1 MNTALLTY
9 KNALLTPEARW
20 LLMQWASLVGLD
32 QSVECSLQALFARLG
47 LTYAQGR
54 RAWDVLTGKQG
65 KNRERFVDIERLSS
79 QGAGR
84 PPSRYCLSAKLIK
97 SLAETSAPACE
108 QHAEEIVALA
118 RTTRLSTA
126 DERVD
131 LVEGGRLRG
140 TGLTLPNRWLLMVLL
155 AHADSPGIVT
165 GLSVSA
171 MCRLTGM
178 SRYRISSQLKKLSD
192 LGLIT
197 HHEPGRY
204 APQASVRK
212 TSIYLLDLAHPL
224 LGNGG
229 RESVNILLPTSS
241 SEHMRT
247 ELVDGIVDAAL
258 AAGVSSLKI
267 AALIEEYKAIEAANR
282 HASTEMEEAT
292 LSKEPLDRVAK
303 VYEAKVKKAQNVYH
317 SAMEL
322 LPSSYLLE
330 DGIEA
335 LLTAYVA
342 DDAAWLLTSVH
353 VDAMWLLSSAWTE
366 MIEGGVGPRDPHPE
380 IIASIARRLGS
391 LPNDVK
397 NDDVDGEMD
406 TEAGGNVDCL
416 QDEEDKALSET
427 EPTTTRN
434 PDSYSHLVKFCYA
447 LSHHLA
453 KQLQYALRRHA
464 HIHGEMDYESMDFML
479 IPIFHKKSANKS
491 LSMFQLRGYGSSGQ
505 KLIQEASTFPLSVRE
520 DLKAYWQAHYHE
532 YFPEKNNEPDE
543 ALGELRSLTS
553 SS

>member
-1 MNTALLTY
+1 MYTKLLIYQNT
-9 KNALLTPEARW
+9 KLTPEARW
-20 LLMQWASLVGLD
+20 FVMQWASIIGVD
-32 QSVECSLQALFARLG
+32 KSVECSLQTLFARLG

-54 RAWDVLTGKQG
+54 RAWNVLTGKQG
-65 KNRERFVDIERLSS
+65 ENRERFVDIERLSI

-84 PPSRYCLSAKLIK
+84 PPSQYCLSAKLIK
-97 SLAETSAPACE
+97 ALAETLAPAYE
-108 QHAEEIVALA
+108 QHAEEIVTLA

-131 LVEGGRLRG
+131 LMEGGRLRG

-155 AHADSPGIVT
+155 AHADSPGVVT
-165 GLSVSA
+165 CLSVSA
-171 MCRLTGM
+171 MRRLTGM
-178 SRYRISSQLKKLSD
+178 SRYRITSQLKKLSD

-204 APQASVRK
+204 APHASVRK

-224 LGNGG
+224 MGNGG

-241 SEHMRT
+241 SEHKRT

-267 AALIEEYKAIEAANR
+267 AALIEEYKSIKAANR
-282 HASTEMEEAT
+282 HASTEMEEAS

-303 VYEAKVKKAQNVYH
+303 VYKAKVKKAQNVYH

-322 LPSSYLLE
+322 LPSSYPLE

-335 LLTAYVA
+335 LLTVYDA

-366 MIEGGVGPRDPHPE
+366 MIEGGVGPRDPHPV

-391 LPNDVK
+391 LLNDVK
-397 NDDVDGEMD
+397 HDDVDSELD
-406 TEAGGNVDCL
+406 TEAEENAHGL
-416 QDEEDKALSET
+416 QDKDEQTPSEI
-427 EPTTTRN
+427 EVSTTKN
-434 PDSYSHLVKFCYA
+434 PASYSHIVSFCYA

-453 KQLQYALRRHA
+453 KQLQFALKGHTYK
-464 HIHGEMDYESMDFML
+464 HGEIDYEAMDFML
-479 IPIFHKKSANKS
+479 IPVCSNKS
-491 LSMFQLRGYGSSGQ
+491 DQQHISMFQLRGYGAGGL
-505 KLIQEASTFPLSVRE
+505 KLIQEETAYTSNVSE
-520 DLKAYWQAHYHE
+520 DLKAYWQAHY
-532 YFPEKNNEPDE
+532 NNCLAAKIGEHND
-543 ALGELRSLTS
+543 ALECSITS

>member
-1 MNTALLTY
+1 MLTY
-9 KNALLTPEARW
+9 QNPELPPEARW
-20 LLMQWASLVGLD
+20 LVMQWALLIGPEN
-32 QSVECSLQALFARLG
+32 SVESSLQTLFARLG

-54 RAWDVLTGKQG
+54 RAWGVLTGKQG
-65 KNRERFVDIERLSS
+65 DNQERFVDIERLPR
-79 QGAGR
+79 QGPGR
-84 PPSRYCLSAKLIK
+84 PGSRYRLSAKLVKAI
-97 SLAETSAPACE
+97 ATIPAHACE
-108 QHAEEIVALA
+108 QHVEEINTLA
-118 RTTRLSTA
+118 KTTRLSTT
-126 DERVD
+126 DHKVG
-131 LVEGGRLRG
+131 LIEGSRLRA
-140 TGLTLPNRWLLMVLL
+140 TSLSLPNRWLLMVLL
-155 AHADSPGIVT
+155 AHADSPGVVT
-165 GLSVSA
+165 CLSVSA
-171 MCRLTGM
+171 MRRLTGM
-178 SRYRISSQLKKLSD
+178 SRYRITSQLKKLSD

-204 APQASVRK
+204 APHASVRK

-229 RESVNILLPTSS
+229 RESVNILLPTSN
-241 SEHMRT
+241 SEHKRT

-303 VYEAKVKKAQNVYH
+303 VYKANVKKAQNVYH

-322 LPSSYLLE
+322 LPSSYPLE

-335 LLTAYVA
+335 LLTAYDA

-366 MIEGGVGPRDPHPE
+366 MIEGGVGLRDPHPE

-391 LPNDVK
+391 LPNDFK
-397 NDDVDGEMD
+397 NDDFNGEMD
-406 TEAGGNVDCL
+406 TVAGGNVDCL

-427 EPTTTRN
+427 EPTTARN

-453 KQLQYALRRHA
+453 KHLQYALRSHA

-479 IPIFHKKSANKS
+479 IPIFHKKPANKS
-491 LSMFQLRGYGSSGQ
+491 LAMFQLRGYGSSGQ
-505 KLIQEASTFPLSVRE
+505 KLIQEVCTFPLSVRE
-520 DLKAYWQAHYHE
+520 DLKAYWQTHYHE
-532 YFPEKNNEPDE
+532 YFPEKNEPDE
-543 ALGELRSLTS
+543 ALGGSAL
-553 SS
+553 

>member
-1 MNTALLTY
+1 MLTY
-9 KNALLTPEARW
+9 QNPHLSPEARW
-20 LLMQWASLVGLD
+20 LVMQWALLIGPEN
-32 QSVECSLQALFARLG
+32 SVESSLQTLFTRLG

-54 RAWDVLTGKQG
+54 RAWGVLTGKQG
-65 KNRERFVDIERLSS
+65 DNQERFVDIERLPR
-79 QGAGR
+79 QGPGR
-84 PPSRYCLSAKLIK
+84 PGSRYRLSAKLVKAI
-97 SLAETSAPACE
+97 ATIPAHACE
-108 QHAEEIVALA
+108 QHAEEINTLA
-118 RTTRLSTA
+118 KTTRLSTT
-126 DERVD
+126 DDKVG
-131 LVEGGRLRG
+131 LIEGSRLRA
-140 TGLTLPNRWLLMVLL
+140 TSLSLPNRWLLMVLL
-155 AHADSPGIVT
+155 AHANSPGIVT

-192 LGLIT
+192 LRLIT

-204 APQASVRK
+204 APHASVRK

-241 SEHMRT
+241 SEHKRT

-282 HASTEMEEAT
+282 HASTEKEEAI

-303 VYEAKVKKAQNVYH
+303 VYKAKVKKAQNVYH

-322 LPSSYLLE
+322 LPSSYPLE

-335 LLTAYVA
+335 LLTAYDA
-342 DDAAWLLTSVH
+342 DDAAWLLASVH

-366 MIEGGVGPRDPHPE
+366 MIEGRVGPRAPHPE
-380 IIASIARRLGS
+380 IIASIARRIGS

-397 NDDVDGEMD
+397 NDDVDSEMD
-406 TEAGGNVDCL
+406 TEAEENAHGL
-416 QDEEDKALSET
+416 QDKDEQTHSEI
-427 EPTTTRN
+427 EVSTTKN
-434 PDSYSHLVKFCYA
+434 PASYSHLVNFCYA

-453 KQLQYALRRHA
+453 KQLQFALKGHA
-464 HIHGEMDYESMDFML
+464 YKHGEIDYEAMDFML
-479 IPIFHKKSANKS
+479 IPVCSNKPDQQHI
-491 LSMFQLRGYGSSGQ
+491 SMFQLRGYGAGGQ
-505 KLIQEASTFPLSVRE
+505 ELIHEETAYTLNVSE
-520 DLKAYWQAHYHE
+520 DLKAYWQAHY
-532 YFPEKNNEPDE
+532 NNYLAAKIGEHND
-543 ALGELRSLTS
+543 ALEGSITS